1 VWSVDQCCVVPDFDF
16 QKLSKTCGVWTSV
29 VWCLILIFNNRQF
42 RFFTDFMVKETADFD
57 SFRNTK
63 EPAVFMKELAKNL
76 GS

>member
-1 VWSVDQCCVVPDFDF
+1 
-16 QKLSKTCGVWTSV
+16 
-29 VWCLILIFNNRQF
+29 
-42 RFFTDFMVKETADFD
+42 MVKEIAGSLFLGDNQNQRTADSD